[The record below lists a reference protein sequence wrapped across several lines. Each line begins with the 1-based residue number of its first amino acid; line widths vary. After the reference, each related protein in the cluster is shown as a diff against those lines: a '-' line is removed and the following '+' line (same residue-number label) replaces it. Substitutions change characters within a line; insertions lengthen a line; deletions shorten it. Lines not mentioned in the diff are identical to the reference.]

1 MNDLDASS
9 RGRAVD
15 SLLNFETVKYFGNES
30 KCLLMLEWEVNEYEK
45 SILSYQTADWK
56 SNASLN
62 LLNTAQNVVIT
73 LGLVAGLS
81 ITAQRVV
88 GGQLTVGDFVL
99 FVSVSLIVDYILVAI
114 VSTSQLVWNVLQSH
128 STKVPTT

>member
-1 MNDLDASS
+1 
-9 RGRAVD
+9 
-15 SLLNFETVKYFGNES
+15 
-30 KCLLMLEWEVNEYEK
+30 MLEWEVNEYEK